1 MVEAALARG
10 WATERIAKAVGIS
23 PASIK
28 RYFRA
33 ELKARDQAQDKLA
46 LAAFARLVRSA
57 VGEGNMSAMRQLR
70 EELARDALTRKERE
84 INRRQEEAE
93 DAGIGALGKK
103 EQAAKEAGEVLRS
116 GSWSGI
122 LPGYEH

>member
-70 EELARDALTRKERE
+70 EELARDAMTRRESE
-84 INRRQEEAE
+84 INRRQKEAE
-93 DAGIGALGKK
+93 DAGIGSLGKK
-103 EQAAKEAGEVLRS
+103 EKAAKDAGEVLRS
-116 GSWSGI
+116 GSWSDV